1 MDFSWCCPWF
11 FPWFFHILF
20 MMFSWRFMIFHDCSM
35 LFHDVFHV
43 FTWCFH
49 EFSWCVFHVFF
60 HDCGHE
66 CSIEFSMN
74 FRHRA
79 ISVQFSVELSTFS
92 LLQDDYKLFKYTNI
106 YGIYGY
112 RYISIYSIL
121 FSYNWS
127 QGSQIVDASVY
138 IWMSPTLLRTM
149 VDPSTTVP
157 GCSYPDWDSITC
169 SAGGYTDLYI
179 IYNHT
184 YIYISWTSVSGAW
197 SISGLWIYECLWV
210 VTSKLYGYGSKPW
223 HLFF

>member
-1 MDFSWCCPWF
+1 MIVPCCS
-11 FPWFFHILF
+11 
-20 MMFSWRFMIFHDCSM
+20 MMFSMF
-35 LFHDVFHV
+35 LHDVFMNSHDV
-43 FTWCFH
+43 CSMF
-49 EFSWCVFHVFF
+49 FF

-169 SAGGYTDLYI
+169 RAGGYTDLYI

-184 YIYISWTSVSGAW
+184 YIYIY
-197 SISGLWIYECLWV
+197 IYPGHQWV
-210 VTSKLYGYGSKPW
+210 APGQ
-223 HLFF
+223 